1 LPSPRRRCS
10 SRGSRPSPTSRRRP
24 APATTRTP
32 PPRSRPLLPGPSKG
46 PHPPVRMCV
55 DGLDRVGSSHDTR
68 PALRCMGDRWWG
80 CRSSQAAGCTR
91 RHRHSITSPSVPFIG
106 GLFPLLAVS
115 WHPCPNTMRHGRQS
129 LYEVHSPAN
138 GRREVWVQN
147 KMGQND
153 PASGQTLY
161 GKGTPSVP
169 SVAGGAPPP
178 ASCRG
183 AVPPAPAAVPVV
195 RPFSLDLPIPTL
207 PLNLIPS
214 SARGGGA
221 CMRSLTPPGH
231 RGTEYRLSCPLPP
244 PPVIRRRRRR
254 PGANRPPSLPMTDST
269 RRGSAP
275 ATAAAAGGGFLSD
288 RSAGAHTPTS
298 RPSHWGTHAALPT
311 YLPIALCS

>member
-1 LPSPRRRCS
+1 MPSPRRRCS

-68 PALRCMGDRWWG
+68 PALRCIGDRWWG

-153 PASGQTLY
+153 AASGQTLY

-183 AVPPAPAAVPVV
+183 AVPPAPAAVPMV

-221 CMRSLTPPGH
+221 CMRSLTPP
-231 RGTEYRLSCPLPP
+231 RAPRDRIPSLLSPPSSSRHPP
-244 PPVIRRRRRR
+244 PPPPPRCQPAAVAPDDRQHAAGLRARHRRRRRGRIPLR
-254 PGANRPPSLPMTDST
+254 PL
-269 RRGSAP
+269 RRCPHPHLQAQPLGHP
-275 ATAAAAGGGFLSD
+275 
-288 RSAGAHTPTS
+288 R
-298 RPSHWGTHAALPT
+298 RPSHVSAHRPL
-311 YLPIALCS
+311 